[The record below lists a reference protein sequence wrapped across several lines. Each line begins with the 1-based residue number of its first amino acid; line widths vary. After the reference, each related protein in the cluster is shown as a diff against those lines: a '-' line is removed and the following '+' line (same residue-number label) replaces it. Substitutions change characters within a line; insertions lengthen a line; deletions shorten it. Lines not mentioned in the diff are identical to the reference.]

1 MEAIIITLLILLVFL
16 LSCDSQLLQTI
27 KDMVWSETPTSDGFE
42 YGLEDELGI
51 EMMCDDTEERKGT
64 SGFMN
69 TREASN
75 TWEPSTADFA
85 KLGNDKIYKAYSEDL
100 KANVDRAIVESH
112 REYTEDS
119 DFLATTG
126 ASHASARDDF
136 HPAVK
141 FHGLPRKAHYAHFG
155 SDKSARV
162 AQSETPEEVRRI
174 STHNSTGYT
183 L

>member
-1 MEAIIITLLILLVFL
+1 MEAVIITLLILLVFL

-27 KDMVWSETPTSDGFE
+27 KGKVWSAAPLDGFE
-42 YGLEDELGI
+42 YGLADELML
-51 EMMCDDTEERKGT
+51 EDDTEVRKGT

-69 TREASN
+69 SREATN
-75 TWEPSTADFA
+75 TWEPSSADFS

-136 HPAVK
+136 NPAVG
-141 FHGLPRKAHYAHFG
+141 FHGLPRKAHYAQLG
-155 SDKSARV
+155 AENSARV
-162 AQSETPEEVRRI
+162 AQSETPEEVRDI
-174 STHNSTGYT
+174 KNHNSTGYI